1 MAKQSSFFRS
11 ISRLYPHVRPII
23 PRLLLGLVCALL
35 ASIVALAIPQV
46 LRVLVNESLQPGG
59 ATEAIWV
66 SA

>member
-46 LRVLVNESLQPGG
+46 LRVLVN
-59 ATEAIWV
+59 
-66 SA
+66 